1 MSKLPNIRDF
11 FKKKVQ
17 NVVEERE
24 QQTDDASE

>member
-1 MSKLPNIRDF
+1 MSKQPNLRAF

-17 NVVEERE
+17 NVVEERN